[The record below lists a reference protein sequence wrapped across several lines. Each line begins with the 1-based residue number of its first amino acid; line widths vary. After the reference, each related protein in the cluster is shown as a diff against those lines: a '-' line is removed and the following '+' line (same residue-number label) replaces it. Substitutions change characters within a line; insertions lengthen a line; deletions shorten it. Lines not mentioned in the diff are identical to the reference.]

1 MSDPASAL
9 VVVAALAAAA
19 PGGEATVAHRIE
31 RGDTLIGLLRP
42 GADWRSVQR
51 MNRIANPRRLQPGKV
66 IRIPAQ
72 LLREQPTVAE
82 VVHAHGDVSVVRAP
96 STTPEALAGGATL
109 AAGDAVHTGAQSS
122 VTLRFADGSRLLLR
136 PSSRLRLD
144 RLMRSATGAS
154 TGLSLDDGAADSEV
168 LKLTTPGPR
177 RYEIRTPQAIL
188 GVRGTEFR
196 TRVDAGATRVEVLE
210 GRVGALKGAREAGVS
225 SGEGVVADGAGV
237 KREALPPAPR
247 LADVPARIERMP
259 LRVGW
264 STPGEAQRVRAQ
276 VLTADEPP
284 KLVLDGVF
292 DAPPARWAEDIPDGR
307 YALRVRAIGASG
319 LEGPDAQAAFLLKAR
334 PEPPFIRTP
343 AADARTIDET
353 VLLAWTLNVSAPR
366 VRLQVSDTAD
376 FAQPRIDRADLDG
389 TEARVP
395 LMLGTQHWRLASI
408 RADGDQGPFG
418 DAQSVTRVPPPPA
431 PQQQPAQA
439 TSEGLVLRWQPAE
452 VPGATWRI
460 QLARD
465 AGFEQLVRDESV
477 SEPQLL
483 LRDPPTGEY
492 FVRVQTIDADGFVG
506 PFGDVQRVKVP
517 WSMWWWLL
525 VPAVLLLI

>member
-1 MSDPASAL
+1 MSDPASVLA
-9 VVVAALAAAA
+9 VVAALAAAL
-19 PGGEATVAHRIE
+19 PGGDATAPHRIE

-42 GADWRSVQR
+42 GADWRPVQR
-51 MNRIANPRRLQPGKV
+51 MNRIADPRRLQPGKV
-66 IRIPAQ
+66 IRIPTR

-82 VVHAHGDVSVVRAP
+82 VVHAHGDVRVVRAP
-96 STTPEALAGGATL
+96 SASPEALAGGATV
-109 AAGDAVHTGAQSS
+109 AAGDAVHTGSQSS

-136 PSSRLRLD
+136 PNSSLRLD
-144 RLMRSATGAS
+144 RLMRSANGAS
-154 TGLSLDDGAADSEV
+154 TGLSLDVGAADSEV
-168 LKLTTPGPR
+168 FKMTVPGPR

-196 TRVDAGATRVEVLE
+196 TRVDGDATRVEVLE
-210 GRVGALKGAREAGVS
+210 GRVAALKGGQEAGVS
-225 SGEGVVADGAGV
+225 SGEGVVADGGSV
-237 KREALPPAPR
+237 KREALPAAPR

-264 STPGEAQRVRAQ
+264 STPDARQVRAQ
-276 VLTADEPP
+276 VLTADDPP

-319 LEGPDAQAAFLLKAR
+319 LEGPDAQASFVLKAR
-334 PEPPFIRTP
+334 PEPPFIRAP
-343 AADARTIDET
+343 VAQARTIDET
-353 VLLAWTLNVSAPR
+353 ALLAWSLNVSAPR

-376 FAQPRIDRADLDG
+376 FAQPRIDRADLSSTD
-389 TEARVP
+389 ERVP
-395 LMLGTQHWRLASI
+395 LVLGTQHWRLASI
-408 RADGDQGPFG
+408 RPDGDQGPFG

-431 PQQQPAQA
+431 PQQQPPQA
-439 TSEGLVLRWQPAE
+439 TPEGLVLRWQPAD
-452 VPGATWRI
+452 VPGATWRV

-465 AGFEQLVRDESV
+465 AGFEQMVRDEAV

-483 LRDPPTGEY
+483 LRDPPSGEY
-492 FVRVQTIDADGFVG
+492 FLRVQTVDADGFVG

-525 VPAVLLLI
+525 VPAVLLLV